1 MGLRN
6 AKLRAVRLLETI
18 AWGFASLAIAGGGAL
33 RCGGK
38 YDKQKNNC

>member
-1 MGLRN
+1 VLRS
-6 AKLRAVRLLETI
+6 AKQRAVRLLGTI

-33 RCGGK
+33 KFGGK